1 MRARSRAAW
10 STWGV
15 LAAAALGAVALKWP
29 SFAAYWVQTRHVPAP
44 FDPPAEVSRLAAAFD
59 ERSRDVR
66 EAARGLLLGRDAA
79 IVHAMNEAVFR
90 TESKRVATQ
99 IATLSEETGR
109 LRDELSGL
117 EMRHATAEAD
127 RRQMLEAAAAE
138 PAVEAPAAAAAPPQA
153 DAAAP
158 VRPKETAIAVRAPM
172 APKEVPALS
181 GERILF
187 AGDSLMQGV
196 APHIRR
202 SLCSGQGAQC
212 VDLSKPSSGLSQRW
226 FHDWPRTIAQTL
238 ERERFTSLIVFLGAN
253 DPWDMIDG
261 AKRIAFHSDVW
272 RETYAERVRDIMRTA
287 RARGTTVYWVG
298 LPSMR
303 VPRLHEGTFVQNRIF
318 AAVVQEEGGV
328 FIPTREL
335 LGDGADG
342 FTRFLR
348 LAGGREVA
356 VRAEDGVHFTLAG
369 QQLIADAVLASLRT
383 GATIASQ

>member
-1 MRARSRAAW
+1 MRAQPRAAW
-10 STWGV
+10 STWGT
-15 LAAAALGAVALKWP
+15 LAVAVFGMLVLKWP
-29 SFAAYWVQTRHVPAP
+29 SLAAYWVQTRHVPVP
-44 FDPPAEVSRLAAAFD
+44 FDPPPAVGRLAAAFD
-59 ERSRDVR
+59 ERSRAVR
-66 EAARGLLLGRDAA
+66 EAVRQSLADRDTA
-79 IVHAMNEAVFR
+79 IVRAANEAVFR

-99 IATLSEETGR
+99 VATLSEEVGR
-109 LRDELSGL
+109 LREALLDL
-117 EMRHATAEAD
+117 EGQYATAEAD
-127 RRQMLEAAAAE
+127 RRQALEAASA
-138 PAVEAPAAAAAPPQA
+138 PAPEAPAATTAPAQTL
-153 DAAAP
+153 AAAP
-158 VRPKETAIAVRAPM
+158 VRSKESAIAAG
-172 APKEVPALS
+172 ASISATELPAMS

-202 SLCSGQGAQC
+202 SLCSGGGAHC

-238 ERERFTSLIVFLGAN
+238 ERERFTVLIVFLGAN

-261 AKRIAFHSDVW
+261 ARRIAFHSDVW

-287 RARGTTVYWVG
+287 RSSGTSVYWVG

-318 AAVVQEEGGV
+318 ASVVQEEGGV

-342 FTRFLR
+342 FNRFLR

-356 VRAEDGVHFTLAG
+356 VRAEDGVHFTLTG
-369 QQLIADAVLASLRT
+369 QKLIADAVLASLRT
-383 GATIASQ
+383 GAAVIARQ